1 VVIAANLKRK
11 LHRFMNTF
19 TAWQVG
25 VLRGLDAAMF
35 LKDRH
40 RQSEVS
46 VNDLRT
52 NVSTV
57 IGWNNGATFIQ
68 A

>member
-1 VVIAANLKRK
+1 
-11 LHRFMNTF
+11 
-19 TAWQVG
+19 
-25 VLRGLDAAMF
+25 MF
-35 LKDRH
+35 LKDRD

-46 VNDLRT
+46 VRDLRT

-57 IGWNNGATFIQ
+57 IGWNNGAAFTQ